1 MKQTINQT
9 QFINAFTTKYSSK
22 DNFSY
27 EGLVLLFDWLEDYEA
42 DTGEE
47 VELDVVAICCDFS
60 EMSLDDVV
68 QAYDI
73 KHYDDD
79 VDFYWDDLTDEERV
93 VIVADYLSSKTSFIG
108 YTENKTF
115 VFAQW

>member
-1 MKQTINQT
+1 MKHKHD
-9 QFINAFTTKYSSK
+9 FINAFQSW
-22 DNFSY
+22 DNYGDIFSY
-27 EGLVLLFDWLEDYEA
+27 DGLVLLFDWLEELEEQSEFEYE
-42 DTGEE
+42 
-47 VELDVVAICCDFS
+47 LNVVGICNDFS

-93 VIVADYLSSKTSFIG
+93 VIVADYLCSKTSFIG
-108 YTENKTF
+108 YTDNKTF